1 MKVIFINIA
10 PKFLTTSRFFLT
22 IILGSIVFKYMI
34 INCLKSLSLLSK
46 HKVKK
51 QPKNK

>member
-10 PKFLTTSRFFLT
+10 PKFLTTSKFFLT
-22 IILGSIVFKYMI
+22 IILGSIIFKYMI
-34 INCLKSLSLLSK
+34 ISYLKSLSLLSK
-46 HKVKK
+46 HRVKK